1 MGSAPWPLTHSSEG
15 PPASQTPYPLHTRPA
30 PVAPRACGECRGCA
44 GDPIGDIPGSSDG
57 WRVACIG
64 DTGMGAGMLHE
75 DPRAAPTGMLH
86 EDPQG
91 PADPMGMESEL
102 PTKSGNAAAARHGA
116 MLPTPLHALRICGVW
131 EADACVAGGAYDTPR
146 HGGTEIVAGAQAM
159 TVPPASLLLWGSLSC
174 VCQRHRLQRKG
185 CGAPARPLSSFVI
198 SPSHCV
204 LSVVLSLSRSTSL
217 SLSLSLS

>member
-1 MGSAPWPLTHSSEG
+1 MHGLAASAEELPPHKCVGCHNKCAAPWKCCDGHALACGVCAREDGKAPE
-15 PPASQTPYPLHTRPA
+15 TRPA

-159 TVPPASLLLWGSLSC
+159 TVPPASLLLWGSLFSSAWTKAEMDAC
-174 VCQRHRLQRKG
+174 V
-185 CGAPARPLSSFVI
+185 S
-198 SPSHCV
+198 
-204 LSVVLSLSRSTSL
+204 
-217 SLSLSLS
+217 